1 MQHFWRVTSAPG
13 TPQTHDRL
21 GVRMTA
27 HPEIIQPI
35 QYALLYAASPS

>member
-21 GVRMTA
+21 GVRGA
-27 HPEIIQPI
+27 PRDIQPI